1 MAEALVDKTIAKWKN
16 KRWIAV
22 AALFFAGV
30 AAIAGFSESLT
41 KLYQFY
47 TAVIDDKATAV
58 VLPNDSGWIFGG
70 YYDEGVGKFI
80 QGPYF
85 KIVHSNYNDKQ
96 VLPRLGDRLRITS
109 ERNIVIADFATLG
122 LTKQF
127 QPPWQQNVLAP
138 GDYTGWKLPRGA
150 TVEVRDVSSGSFPGR
165 PDAVWIRV
173 GAVR

>member
-30 AAIAGFSESLT
+30 AAIAGFSDSLT

-96 VLPRLGDRLRITS
+96 VLPRLGDRLRIT
-109 ERNIVIADFATLG
+109 
-122 LTKQF
+122 KQF

>member
-1 MAEALVDKTIAKWKN
+1 MAGTRVEKAIAKWKN

-22 AALFFAGV
+22 AALLFAGV
-30 AAIAGFSESLT
+30 AAIAGFSDSLT

-58 VLPNDSGWIFGG
+58 ILPNDTGWIFGG
-70 YYDEGVGKFI
+70 YYDETVGRFI

-85 KIVHSNYNDKQ
+85 RIVHSNYGDKR
-96 VLPRLGDRLRITS
+96 VLPRLGDRLRIVS
-109 ERNIVIADFATLG
+109 ERNIIIADFASLG

-138 GDYTGWKLPRGA
+138 DDYTGWKLPRGA

-173 GAVR
+173 GVVR